1 MFLNFFVNYITIR
14 NFPEEHSDTW
24 SNCGRIRHV
33 CQIRHVV
40 ESDMCVNQT
49 HGRIRHVVKSDT
61 WSNQTYVSKQTHGRI
76 RHVCQ
81 IRHVVESDMCV
92 ISDMCVNQTRRR
104 IRHVV
109 KSDTWS
115 NQTHG

>member
-49 HGRIRHVVKSDT
+49 HGRIRNVVKSDT
-61 WSNQTYVSKQTHGRI
+61 WSNHTYVSKQTHGRI